1 MELTSLTNSL
11 KIHLCMELFSQN
23 ISFTLTK
30 YFRLPKGKKLSTYL
44 SRAKKK
50 KERERERA
58 RERERDTERKELGGN
73 LHPWEGV
80 VRWKAFHTVRNP
92 IISH

>member
-50 KERERERA
+50 ERE
-58 RERERDTERKELGGN
+58 RERERDTERKELGWN